1 MRLAYI
7 LALMA
12 LAAPAW
18 ADDDACSKFKW
29 SVAREKALFAAPQGA
44 GATDALSIG
53 DKGFRVALAD
63 GATFKFPIAPER
75 PPKPGTHAAAL
86 SLTIAKASVYQVTLS
101 DAGWIDAVQ
110 SGVVIRSSGFSEQK
124 ACASV
129 RKSVRFDLV
138 AGAAILQ
145 LSNIEAPTAD
155 IAVVPTF

>member
-63 GATFKFPIAPER
+63 GATFKFPLTPER

-86 SLTIAKASVYQVTLS
+86 SLTIAKAGVYEVTLS
-101 DAGWIDAVQ
+101 DEGWVDATQGGALVKSSAFSGQKGCAG
-110 SGVVIRSSGFSEQK
+110 
-124 ACASV
+124 V
-129 RKSVRFDLV
+129 RKSVRFDLAAGPATLQISNA
-138 AGAAILQ
+138 AGAALNVA
-145 LSNIEAPTAD
+145 LEPAP
-155 IAVVPTF
+155 